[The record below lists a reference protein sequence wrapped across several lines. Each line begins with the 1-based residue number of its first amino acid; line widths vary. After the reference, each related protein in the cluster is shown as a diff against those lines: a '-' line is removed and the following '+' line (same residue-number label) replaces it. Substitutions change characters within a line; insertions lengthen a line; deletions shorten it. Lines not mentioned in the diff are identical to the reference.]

1 MHGKLEGVFRY
12 AACLLLIATACSSSA
27 QTSAHTKPTPTAV
40 LQHSPALIETD
51 KGSVL
56 FNVELAV
63 TERERSRGLMGRR
76 SLGATDGMAF
86 LFFQPTRQGFWME
99 NTLIPLTI
107 AFFDDQGRILKILD
121 MKPCRASPCPIY
133 RPGVTYDGA
142 LEVNRGALQ
151 SHGVDV
157 GDIVH
162 LAP

>member
-1 MHGKLEGVFRY
+1 MVRV
-12 AACLLLIATACSSSA
+12 AALVLLLATACSTGSPSA
-27 QTSAHTKPTPTAV
+27 AQPHQSRTPV

-63 TERERSRGLMGRR
+63 TDRERSRGLMGRT
-76 SLGATDGMAF
+76 SLGPTDGMAF
-86 LFFQPTRQGFWME
+86 LFFQPTRKGFWMK
-99 NTLIPLTI
+99 NTTIPLTV
-107 AFFDDQGRILKILD
+107 AFFDDKGKILKILD
-121 MKPCRASPCPIY
+121 MKPCRAEPCQVY
-133 RPGVTYDGA
+133 DPGVAYDGA

-151 SHGVDV
+151 SRGVDV